1 MELFVSNSE
10 KLLEGIGRDF
20 AKVIGSHQEG
30 PFIFKYQAVLP
41 VEELTKDR
49 YATLY
54 GRYVDFARL
63 SGKKYGIQ
71 LKVEL
76 LCGL

>member
-1 MELFVSNSE
+1 MELFVSDSE

-20 AKVIGSHQEG
+20 AKVLGSHQEG
-30 PFIFKYQAVLP
+30 PFIFKYQGIFP
-41 VEELTKDR
+41 VEDLHKDN
-49 YATLY
+49 YATIY
-54 GRYVDFARL
+54 GRYVDFAKL

-76 LCGL
+76 LCGM

>member
-1 MELFVSNSE
+1 MELFVSDSE

-20 AKVIGSHQEG
+20 AKVLGSHQEG
-30 PFIFKYQAVLP
+30 PFIFKYQAVFP
-41 VEELTKDR
+41 VSELTKDK
-49 YATLY
+49 YATIY
-54 GRYVDFARL
+54 NRYVDQAVL

-76 LCGL
+76 LCGM